1 MNVITKKLEDKGAY
15 TFHNDA
21 LKIFSMIDHCA
32 VTAVLDKRVKDV
44 NIIDHIDDWSDHK
57 PIEVIFNLTLEKHIN
72 NVMHKRLIAS
82 WCDSAKKQ
90 YYDNTRNEF
99 YNVVEAVCDK
109 TIMCGDSDHCEL
121 IENYCNNIIQALSK
135 CTIWKNIGYQSKNSK
150 VRWNSKVDLLKK
162 TAKLKHTMWLNG
174 GCIKDGLVYD
184 DMVQSKKV
192 YKSEI
197 KKIKLHEKEKKNKY
211 IETLLENK
219 DRRFWREWRK
229 IKARSVRSNNSN
241 SNDLKMANGLVNEFS
256 RKFVD
261 SRKDKIL
268 LDEFLKKY
276 EDLAVNFCE
285 GNDNK
290 WEEFT
295 VDEIE
300 KAVNDLNLK
309 KRLIKMV

>member
-1 MNVITKKLEDKGAY
+1 
-15 TFHNDA
+15 
-21 LKIFSMIDHCA
+21 
-32 VTAVLDKRVKDV
+32 
-44 NIIDHIDDWSDHK
+44 
-57 PIEVIFNLTLEKHIN
+57 
-72 NVMHKRLIAS
+72 
-82 WCDSAKKQ
+82 
-90 YYDNTRNEF
+90 
-99 YNVVEAVCDK
+99 
-109 TIMCGDSDHCEL
+109 
-121 IENYCNNIIQALSK
+121 
-135 CTIWKNIGYQSKNSK
+135 
-150 VRWNSKVDLLKK
+150 
-162 TAKLKHTMWLNG
+162 MWLNG